1 MANWF
6 INQRRSNLLNEDPI
20 NNISD
25 SPAKNL
31 NKGYGAEVESSGG
44 PPMMKDTEKRID
56 KNKARLSGKEKIEAA
71 ENSKDLN

>member
-56 KNKARLSGKEKIEAA
+56 KNKARLSGKDKIEAA
-71 ENSKDLN
+71 KNSEDLN

>member
-6 INQRRSNLLNEDPI
+6 INQRRSNLLGEDPI

-31 NKGYGAEVESSGG
+31 NKGHGAEVESSGG
-44 PPMMKDTEKRID
+44 PPMMKDTERRIH
-56 KNKARLSGKEKIEAA
+56 KNKAIMTGQEKTEAA
-71 ENSKDLN
+71 KNSEDLK

>member
-56 KNKARLSGKEKIEAA
+56 KNKARLSGKDKIEAA
-71 ENSKDLN
+71 ENSEDLN

>member
-56 KNKARLSGKEKIEAA
+56 KNKARLSGKDKIEAA

>member
-6 INQRRSNLLNEDPI
+6 INQRRSNLLGEDPI

-31 NKGYGAEVESSGG
+31 NKGYGAEVEASGG
-44 PPMMKDTEKRID
+44 PPMKSDTENRI
-56 KNKARLSGKEKIEAA
+56 NKSKKILRGPDETKAA
-71 ENSKDLN
+71 EESDFSK